1 MHKYYSLNLPIRQIN
16 LNQVKFNIL
25 NLLFF
30 KNN

>member
-1 MHKYYSLNLPIRQIN
+1 MNKYYRLNLPIRQIN

-25 NLLFF
+25 NLLFL